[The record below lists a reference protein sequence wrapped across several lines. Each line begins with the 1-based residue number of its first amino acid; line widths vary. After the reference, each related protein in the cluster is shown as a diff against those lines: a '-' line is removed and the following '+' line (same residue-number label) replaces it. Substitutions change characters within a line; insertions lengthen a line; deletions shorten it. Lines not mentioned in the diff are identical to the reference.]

1 MLQYLGDK
9 PAVAQANAEKILAL
23 EIAMSKPRLDR
34 VERRDR
40 RKSYNP
46 MTLAELS
53 KLTPSINWNTYFTKI
68 GFKVDTVIV
77 SQPKYMVAL
86 ETMLKEN
93 KVDQWKVHALEFIEQ
108 SIKPIV

>member
-1 MLQYLGDK
+1 VQNTVLHVAKMLQYLGDK

-68 GFKVDTVIV
+68 GLAKVDTVIV
-77 SQPKYMVAL
+77 SQPKYMVR
-86 ETMLKEN
+86 LK
-93 KVDQWKVHALEFIEQ
+93 LC
-108 SIKPIV
+108 